1 MASGSTLFGQ
11 TCTQPPNQTVTHQN
25 VTTFEQR
32 RELFVDDHMIH
43 EISNAQLKLHTPQPA
58 GVAIRFDQP
67 WEGAFSGYVTV
78 IYDQNFYRMY
88 YRGLPQAGQDGT
100 NNEVTCC
107 ATSVD
112 GIHWTKPSLGIYEYN
127 GSNDNNIVL
136 MNQQPLCHN
145 FAPFLDK
152 NPHSKPTER
161 FKALAG
167 TQNSGLVA
175 FVSED
180 GFRWKR
186 IQQEP
191 VFRKGIFDSQNV
203 AFWSEEEAQYVCFF
217 RTWTEG
223 EYAGFRTI
231 SRTTSPD
238 FVNWSEPETMD
249 FGDTPSEHL
258 YTNQTTP
265 YFRASHLY
273 LGLAARFMPGRK
285 VISDRDADLIGVVKR
300 YSNDCSDIVLL
311 SSRGGASYDRT
322 FMESLLRPGL
332 GQENWV
338 SRSNYAARGIVPTS
352 PAEMSIYVGKN
363 YGQPTAFMERFQ
375 LRTDGFSSLHAGY
388 DGGEMTTTLIQID
401 PPTPDQS
408 HQLKKRWLEFNR
420 DIFAIPQLSNES
432 PLIGQQSLK
441 VERPFTLTL
450 PNTAILCPEFT
461 LAAHVKSVPRGHRR
475 LFSAYQGGTVGN
487 DELILDFN
495 SGGPIES
502 NESLRFL
509 LGDLELKIDASK
521 LGDWSRESGDLNR
534 HHIAVTVG
542 QSRARVYFDGQLAGE
557 APFQLK
563 NPLRLKTGNLRFG
576 EDFSPTSLTNEPFL
590 GEVDDILFLQ
600 RALSE
605 EAVRKLSEHGL
616 AEVISPSDRSGL
628 AIDFESDLPSI
639 ELESERN
646 FGNKLGSPATFAPK
660 IDFGL
665 RKLSLNCSTSA
676 AGSIRVEILDPS
688 GNPIPG
694 YRVNE
699 CDEIVG
705 DQIEKTVTWNGKSDL
720 IEITHRPIR
729 LKFYIRDADIYSWRI
744 F

>member
-1 MASGSTLFGQ
+1 MAGGPTLNGQ
-11 TCTQPPNQTVTHQN
+11 TCVNQASGPVVAKDVTA
-25 VTTFEQR
+25 FDQR
-32 RELFVDDHMIH
+32 RELFVDEHMIH
-43 EISNAQLKLHTPQPA
+43 EINNARLKLHAPQPA

-78 IYDQNFYRMY
+78 IHDQNFYRMY
-88 YRGLPQAGQDGT
+88 YRGLPEAGQDGT
-100 NNEVTCC
+100 NSEVTCC

-112 GIHWTKPSLGIYEYN
+112 GVHWTKPNLGIYEYA
-127 GSNDNNIVL
+127 GSKNNNIVL
-136 MNQQPLCHN
+136 MNEQPLCHN

-152 NPHSKPTER
+152 NPASKQTER

-180 GFRWKR
+180 GFHWKR
-186 IQQEP
+186 LQQEP

-203 AFWSEEEAQYVCFF
+203 VFWSEKEKQYVCFF
-217 RTWTEG
+217 RTWTGG

-238 FVNWSEPETMD
+238 FVNWTEPESMD
-249 FGDTPSEHL
+249 FGDTPYEHL

-265 YFRASHLY
+265 YFRAAHLY

-311 SSRGGASYDRT
+311 SSRGEASYDRT

-338 SRSNYAARGIVPTS
+338 SRSNYAARGIVPIS
-352 PAEMSIYVGKN
+352 PSEMSIYVGKN
-363 YGQPTAFMERFQ
+363 YGQPTAFMERYR

-388 DGGEMTTTLIQID
+388 DGGEVTTTLLQVH
-401 PPTPDQS
+401 PPDPDQS
-408 HQLKKRWLEFNR
+408 QQLKKRWLERNR
-420 DIFAIPQLSNES
+420 EIFALPSFSNQT
-432 PLIGQQSLK
+432 PLIGQQSLAIQK
-441 VERPFTLTL
+441 PIALTL
-450 PNTAILCPEFT
+450 PNTEVLCEEFT

-475 LFSAYQGGTVGN
+475 LFSAYQGGNVDSN
-487 DELILDFN
+487 ELIVDFN
-495 SGGPIES
+495 SGGPIE
-502 NESLRFL
+502 NDESLRFL
-509 LGDLELKIDASK
+509 LGDLKLTIDSST
-521 LGDWSRESGDLNR
+521 LGDWSHESGDVNR

-542 QSRARVYFDGQLAGE
+542 QGRARVYFDGRVVGE
-557 APFQLK
+557 CPFELK
-563 NPLRLKTGNLRFG
+563 TPLPLKTGALRFG
-576 EDFSPTSLTNEPFL
+576 EDFAPTSLGNEPFL
-590 GEVDDILFLQ
+590 GEVDDILVIQ

-605 EAVRKLSEHGL
+605 ETIRQLSEQGL
-616 AEVISPSDRSGL
+616 AAVISQTDKPGI
-628 AIDFESDLPSI
+628 AIDFESDLPST
-639 ELESERN
+639 ELESAKS
-646 FGNKLGSPATFAPK
+646 FGNKLGSPALFSPK

-665 RKLSLNCSTSA
+665 RTLSLNCSTSA
-676 AGSIRVEILDPS
+676 AGSIRVEILDEA

-694 YRVNE
+694 YQLE
-699 CDEIVG
+699 DCDEMVG
-705 DQIEKTVTWNGKSDL
+705 DQIKKTVTWKGRAEL
-720 IEITHRPIR
+720 IEITNRPIR
-729 LKFYIRDADIYSWRI
+729 LRFEIRDADIYSWEI